1 VAFPRDNIS
10 HVAAQRRLG
19 RTISLV
25 NASLTTGKAVDKQV
39 CFHSQQRVEKAIKGW
54 LDPQQ
59 AICYHCGI

>member
-1 VAFPRDNIS
+1 MNEAVEHWLTFARQGLRM
-10 HVAAQRRLG
+10 AE
-19 RTISLV
+19 LV
-25 NASLTTGKAVDKQV
+25 LEEGIYNQV